1 MRPITGG
8 TTNSPP
14 YASTEIS
21 EAAAAELTPSRR
33 PARLKRSGTTGE
45 SPAPGSAKAARQ
57 KTGFSQKQSI
67 KPAAAAVRLPPVIS
81 TPSVRRRRRSSPTR
95 RQTTAAAAKA
105 AKAGAAASNPAQK
118 QGAPLGRCTFRCI
131 RAGRHEPED
140 PDNRRKLETS
150 FGPLFC
156 RMRSCIVNEPGVS
169 TKSTK
174 SVKSRRHRSH
184 FRHL

>member
-1 MRPITGG
+1 MRPITSG

-21 EAAAAELTPSRR
+21 EVAAAELTPSRR

-67 KPAAAAVRLPPVIS
+67 KPAAARHQHTLCEAPPQELADE
-81 TPSVRRRRRSSPTR
+81 TADNA
-95 RQTTAAAAKA
+95 AAAAKA
-105 AKAGAAASNPAQK
+105 AKAGVAASNPAPFVIRSK
-118 QGAPLGRCTFRCI
+118 APPLGRCTFRCI
-131 RAGRHEPED
+131 SADRHEPED

-174 SVKSRRHRSH
+174 SVKSGRHRSH

>member
-21 EAAAAELTPSRR
+21 EAAAAELTRSRR

-81 TPSVRRRRRSSPTR
+81 TPLCEAPPQELADETADNDSGRKGGKGLCRRIQPGTCHPTR
-95 RQTTAAAAKA
+95 
-105 AKAGAAASNPAQK
+105 PMHL
-118 QGAPLGRCTFRCI
+118 PLNT
-131 RAGRHEPED
+131 
-140 PDNRRKLETS
+140 RR
-150 FGPLFC
+150 P
-156 RMRSCIVNEPGVS
+156 P
-169 TKSTK
+169 
-174 SVKSRRHRSH
+174 
-184 FRHL
+184 

>member
-21 EAAAAELTPSRR
+21 EVAAAELTPSRR

-67 KPAAAAVRLPPVIS
+67 KPAAAAVRLPPVIQRENMFGR
-81 TPSVRRRRRSSPTR
+81 TACDQLFGGREPCVLPPQELADETADNA
-95 RQTTAAAAKA
+95 AAAAKA
-105 AKAGAAASNPAQK
+105 AKAGAAASNPAPFVIRSK
-118 QGAPLGRCTFRCI
+118 APPLGRCTFRCI
-131 RAGRHEPED
+131 SADRHEPED

-150 FGPLFC
+150 MSPA
-156 RMRSCIVNEPGVS
+156 
-169 TKSTK
+169 
-174 SVKSRRHRSH
+174 
-184 FRHL
+184 

>member
-21 EAAAAELTPSRR
+21 EVAAAELTPSRR

-95 RQTTAAAAKA
+95 RQTTRQRPQRRQRPVPPHPTRHLLSSEVRRPHSADAPSAKYAQAAMSPKIQTTGASLKRLSAPSSAAC
-105 AKAGAAASNPAQK
+105 AAASSMSPA
-118 QGAPLGRCTFRCI
+118 
-131 RAGRHEPED
+131 
-140 PDNRRKLETS
+140 
-150 FGPLFC
+150 
-156 RMRSCIVNEPGVS
+156 
-169 TKSTK
+169 
-174 SVKSRRHRSH
+174 
-184 FRHL
+184 

>member
-95 RQTTAAAAKA
+95 RQTTRQRPQRRQRPVPTHPTRHLSSHSADAPSAKYAQAAMSPKIQTTGASLKRLSAPSSAAC
-105 AKAGAAASNPAQK
+105 AAASSMSPA
-118 QGAPLGRCTFRCI
+118 
-131 RAGRHEPED
+131 
-140 PDNRRKLETS
+140 
-150 FGPLFC
+150 
-156 RMRSCIVNEPGVS
+156 
-169 TKSTK
+169 
-174 SVKSRRHRSH
+174 
-184 FRHL
+184 

>member
-95 RQTTAAAAKA
+95 RQTTRQRPQRRQRPVPPHPTRHLLSSEVRRPHSADAPSAAYAQAAMSPKIQTTGASLKRLSAPSSA
-105 AKAGAAASNPAQK
+105 ACAAASSMSPA
-118 QGAPLGRCTFRCI
+118 
-131 RAGRHEPED
+131 
-140 PDNRRKLETS
+140 
-150 FGPLFC
+150 
-156 RMRSCIVNEPGVS
+156 
-169 TKSTK
+169 
-174 SVKSRRHRSH
+174 
-184 FRHL
+184 

>member
-57 KTGFSQKQSI
+57 KTGLSQKQSI

-105 AKAGAAASNPAQK
+105 AKAGAAASNPAPFVIRTK
-118 QGAPLGRCTFRCI
+118 APLSADAPSAKYAQAAMSPKIQTTGASLKRLSPPSSAAC
-131 RAGRHEPED
+131 AAASSMSPA
-140 PDNRRKLETS
+140 
-150 FGPLFC
+150 
-156 RMRSCIVNEPGVS
+156 
-169 TKSTK
+169 
-174 SVKSRRHRSH
+174 
-184 FRHL
+184 

>member
-95 RQTTAAAAKA
+95 RQTTTAAAKA
-105 AKAGAAASNPAQK
+105 AKACADASNPAPVIPLAHAPSAKYAQAAMSPK
-118 QGAPLGRCTFRCI
+118 IQTTGASLKRLSAPSSAAC
-131 RAGRHEPED
+131 AAASSMSPA
-140 PDNRRKLETS
+140 
-150 FGPLFC
+150 
-156 RMRSCIVNEPGVS
+156 
-169 TKSTK
+169 
-174 SVKSRRHRSH
+174 
-184 FRHL
+184 